1 MCVVLWPTITGLPT
15 CGTAHHNTSNRRAI
29 KYHHGLLDS
38 IVKRL
43 TACWRYSNMN
53 PKRLKTPDPTAVN
66 ALNAATGWM
75 CLHVYVVVRFTDTF
89 LSYSIYEVVLF
100 VLFTMNVFMVSQW
113 YRQGLHFFFI
123 GVGLC
128 TVTIKSFIKSL
139 NLVLIHSLGS
149 SEEAQALQIRESI
162 VCWYQHPGLR
172 NGTAHLQTLFLILTV
187 ESSANVF
194 IDAVCCYVTIRDA
207 QIQIPGSVVGT
218 DTGGG
223 VVYSYL

>member
-53 PKRLKTPDPTAVN
+53 PKRLKTPRTHCSKCTQCCYR
-66 ALNAATGWM
+66 L
-75 CLHVYVVVRFTDTF
+75 
-89 LSYSIYEVVLF
+89 
-100 VLFTMNVFMVSQW
+100 NVFARVCGCVFHWHLSILFYLWGGSVCFIYDECFYGEPMVPARIALF
-113 YRQGLHFFFI
+113 YI

-139 NLVLIHSLGS
+139 NLILIHSLGS
-149 SEEAQALQIRESI
+149 SEEA
-162 VCWYQHPGLR
+162 
-172 NGTAHLQTLFLILTV
+172 
-187 ESSANVF
+187 
-194 IDAVCCYVTIRDA
+194 
-207 QIQIPGSVVGT
+207 
-218 DTGGG
+218 
-223 VVYSYL
+223 